1 MINEEIFAARI
12 YSIDRF
18 TGEPPLEFVKKYHTL
33 LSRYFDISVLS
44 GILCGIPEFYR
55 IHSLLERSRNL
66 AQTEIDTTE
75 ERSSSGKN
83 LASVFSRLSL
93 TGVQKPRKDF
103 YHYHMEELTPEHIY
117 PEKDLTEDEN
127 TKLLSEFYCE
137 MDRLVSCPPDG
148 YPSFMVCFERIS
160 QQYMWCYAASSFEGE
175 DISLYDT
182 MKVTEAVM
190 SCLVRCENKEKPF
203 TMVTGDFSGIQKYIF
218 SIASANHNNV
228 AKRLRARSFY
238 VDVISRVFSQYVAD
252 SFSVGRANILLQTG
266 GKFYCIV
273 PTLDRME
280 EKLTSIR
287 NAFDKYLYETFQGS
301 VSVNMAWLIC
311 GDDSLT
317 CYSDT
322 IVKLNELLGENK
334 AGPFRAVLKNGHG
347 WNPEAFVLCDTLKNK
362 HLCKNCGS
370 GLANGPESSCD
381 MCNMQIAIGSTLPRT
396 KYIIYTRNPGN
407 DTYPVFND
415 YYIKL
420 TDSIHYESMDGVY
433 LIEALNGAPVKG
445 KEASFPVIWKYM
457 ANHIPSEKYIP
468 KTFGQI
474 AEESMGMDKLAVLKA
489 DVDILGFL
497 FSQGLRTKDKHF
509 GTISRVNTM
518 SRMLEI
524 FFSGYIE
531 KLLESEAYN
540 NVYSVFSG
548 GDDLFLIGPWDII
561 LELTADI
568 QKKFQ
573 VFAAENESVT
583 MSAAVSVFNSNEHIA
598 FMAEY
603 SEQQLKRAKNEC
615 NTSIYPD
622 RTGRNAVCAVNQV
635 FSWPDY
641 NEQLSNAAKLEQLLY
656 GHMADTGVLYRILR
670 YSSMYKQFLED
681 KDIWKLMFEPLF
693 YYDRKRNYKFNLN
706 EENCR
711 WFLDSYIKS
720 MDNAANYHSVKKN
733 LYFAET
739 TVKIALN
746 KTRKG
751 RS

>member
-1 MINEEIFAARI
+1 MINEGIFAARI
-12 YSIDRF
+12 YSIGRF
-18 TGEPPLEFVKKYHTL
+18 TGKTPLEFVKRYHIL
-33 LSRYFDISVLS
+33 LSKYFDISVLS
-44 GILCGIPEFYR
+44 GILCGIPEFSNV
-55 IHSLLERSRNL
+55 HSLLERSRSL
-66 AQTEIDTTE
+66 AQTETDTTE

-93 TGVQKPRKDF
+93 TGIQKPRKDF
-103 YHYHMEELTPEHIY
+103 YHYYMEELSPEHIY
-117 PEKDLTEDEN
+117 PGKDVPEYEN
-127 TKLLSEFYCE
+127 TSLLSKFYNE
-137 MDRLVSCPPDG
+137 MDRLALNPPDG
-148 YPSFMVCFERIS
+148 YSSFMVCFERIS

-190 SCLVRCENKEKPF
+190 SCLVQCENKEKPF

-218 SIASANHNNV
+218 SISSANHSNV

-238 VDVISRVFSQYVAD
+238 VDIVSRVFSQYVAD
-252 SFSVGRANILLQTG
+252 SFCVGRANILLQTG

-273 PTLDRME
+273 PTLYGME
-280 EKLTSIR
+280 EKLGRIR
-287 NAFDKYLYETFQGS
+287 DAFDKYLYKTFQGS

-311 GDDSLT
+311 GDDALK

-322 IVKLNELLGENK
+322 VVKLNELLGESK
-334 AGPFRAVLKNGHG
+334 ASPFGAVLKNGDG
-347 WNPEAFVLCDTLKNK
+347 WNPEAFVLCNTLKNK
-362 HLCKNCGS
+362 HICKSCGS
-370 GLANGPESSCD
+370 GLADEGKDICG
-381 MCNMQIAIGSTLPRT
+381 MCGMQIAIGSMLP
-396 KYIIYTRNPGN
+396 KANYIIYTRKPGK
-407 DTYPVFND
+407 DTYPVFQD
-415 YYIKL
+415 YYISI
-420 TDSIHYESMDGVY
+420 TDSICYENIDSVY
-433 LIEALNGAPVKG
+433 LIEALNGIPVKDQ
-445 KEASFPVIWKYM
+445 EVSLPVIWKYM
-457 ANHIPSEKYIP
+457 ANHIPSEKYVP
-468 KTFGQI
+468 KTFGEI

-497 FSQGLRTKDKHF
+497 FSQGLRTKDRHF
-509 GTISRVNTM
+509 GTISRVSTM

-531 KLLESEAYN
+531 KLLESEEYKD
-540 NVYSVFSG
+540 VYSVFSG
-548 GDDLFLIGPWDII
+548 GDDLFLIGPWNII

-568 QKKFQ
+568 QKKFR

-615 NTSIYPD
+615 STSLYPSS
-622 RTGRNAVCAVNQV
+622 TGRNAICATGQI

-641 NEQLSNAAKLEQLLY
+641 NEQLSNAAKLEQLLC
-656 GHMADTGVLYRILR
+656 GNMVDTGVLRRIAR
-670 YSSMYKQFLED
+670 YSIMYKQFLED

-706 EENCR
+706 EEICR

-720 MDNAANYHSVKKN
+720 MENAADYHSVKKN

-746 KTRKG
+746 KTRKE
-751 RS
+751 RR